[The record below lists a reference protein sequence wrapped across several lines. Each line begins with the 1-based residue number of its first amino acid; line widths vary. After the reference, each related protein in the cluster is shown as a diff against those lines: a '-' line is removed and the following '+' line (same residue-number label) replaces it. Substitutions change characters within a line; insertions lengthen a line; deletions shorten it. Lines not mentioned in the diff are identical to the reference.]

1 MYDDT
6 VTDFERESSKKLL
19 TLESDNLLREIE
31 RLDKQREIQSDR
43 LQNAMELVRRHS
55 PGVNFANGM
64 WPGALI
70 RPH

>member
-43 LQNAMELVRRHS
+43 LQNAMELVCRHS
-55 PGVNFANGM
+55 PGVDFTNGM